1 MQKRFEIG
9 QIVNTF
15 GIKGEVKVVPFTD
28 DITRFDDLKKVYV
41 RSKKSEQLYKVESV
55 RYHKNMVL
63 LKLEGIDNP
72 EDAEKFKNSYLEIDR
87 KDAVPLEE
95 GTYFIADLIGLE
107 VYTDDGKLLGKVEDI
122 YNTGSKDIYVV
133 EDELGKQ
140 VLLPGIDEVIKE
152 VILDDRIIVHLIPG
166 LI

>member
-15 GIKGEVKVVPFTD
+15 GIKGMVKVVPYTD
-28 DITRFDDLKKVYV
+28 DIERFDDLKKVYV
-41 RSKKSEQLYKVESV
+41 RNKKSEQLYKVESV

-63 LKLEGIDNP
+63 LKLESIDNP
-72 EDAEKFKNSYLEIDR
+72 EDAEKLKNSYLEIDR
-87 KDAVPLEE
+87 EDAVPLEE

-133 EDELGKQ
+133 KDELGKQ

-152 VILDDRIIVHLIPG
+152 VKLDDRIIVHLIPG